1 MEDQQHPHV
10 YDRKPG
16 EDPAAGVAVAHYS
29 GFEDDAVRAYLRFY
43 SGQHALDGALPRD
56 ED

>member
-29 GFEDDAVRAYLRFY
+29 GFDGDAVRAYLRFY